1 MTALEIKNLVR
12 ACKYPYNAF
21 YKKNDLKKYS
31 KKLSR

>member
-21 YKKNDLKKYS
+21 YKKTIKIIMS
-31 KKLSR
+31 KKQSC